1 MGERRME
8 RRERDLS
15 EGGKTL
21 QSLFSEVPLNK
32 FNHNEGACIIELL
45 ESLHPKVGDMPTFFP
60 FVMWPSGI
68 GRHPLLLLH
77 QVGCRRNDCRR
88 QSRCRHRRR

>member
-1 MGERRME
+1 VGERRME

-32 FNHNEGACIIELL
+32 FNHNEGACILELL
-45 ESLHPKVGDMPTFFP
+45 ESSHPKVNPYPPFF
-60 FVMWPSGI
+60 
-68 GRHPLLLLH
+68 LL
-77 QVGCRRNDCRR
+77 
-88 QSRCRHRRR
+88 